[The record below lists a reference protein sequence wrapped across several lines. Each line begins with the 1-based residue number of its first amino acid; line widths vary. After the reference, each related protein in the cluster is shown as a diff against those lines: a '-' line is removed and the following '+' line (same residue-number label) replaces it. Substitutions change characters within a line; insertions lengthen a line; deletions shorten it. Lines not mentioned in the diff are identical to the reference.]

1 MYDQLARS
9 APWVTIE
16 CFDAASGSMRPVK
29 EIAREVLSR
38 VEPLLKTA
46 VIRQSERGG

>member
-16 CFDAASGSMRPVK
+16 CFDANTGAMRAVK
-29 EIAREVLSR
+29 EIASEVLTVVSP
-38 VEPLLKTA
+38 VLGTTVA
-46 VIRQSERGG
+46 SQSEKGT